1 MLSPNNKEILDNL
14 SFAKNMTLD
23 IIEDLPQTQIQQRY
37 NLVISYFSTKTW
49 AFISSGLVLAFFIT
63 AFLYASVGFGGGST
77 YNALLILYDVDYL
90 LVPKIALTCNLIV
103 VVGGTI
109 RYQLNNLIPWKKTL
123 PIILVSAPF
132 AWLGGKIPLNK
143 ELFLTILGISLLISG
158 ILLLIRKEE
167 VQKFSKSINSKIGI
181 VIYSVVSGIIGFI
194 SGLVG
199 IGGGIFLSPVLHL
212 AKAMPSMN
220 IAAISSTFIFVNSV
234 AGLSGQFMKDN
245 SSELLSNYIEYSW
258 LFLAVFIGGTI
269 GTYLGIKTFHPVIV
283 RRLTAILVIYVGL
296 RVLIGF

>member
-1 MLSPNNKEILDNL
+1 MVYL
-14 SFAKNMTLD
+14 
-23 IIEDLPQTQIQQRY
+23 
-37 NLVISYFSTKTW
+37 IS
-49 AFISSGLVLAFFIT
+49 AFLIT

-77 YNALLILYDVDYL
+77 YNALLILYNVDYL

-103 VVGGTI
+103 VIGGTI
-109 RYQLNNLIPWKKTL
+109 RYQLNNFIPWEKTL
-123 PIILVSAPF
+123 PIIFISAPF
-132 AWLGGKIPLNK
+132 AWLGGKMPINK
-143 ELFLTILGISLLISG
+143 ELFLIILGISLLISG

-167 VQKFSKSINSKIGI
+167 IKKISKSINSKIGI
-181 VIYSVVSGIIGFI
+181 FIYSIVSGIIGFI

-212 AKAMPSMN
+212 TKAMPSIN
-220 IAAISSTFIFVNSV
+220 IAAISSTFIFVNSI
-234 AGLSGQFMKDN
+234 AGLLGQFRKDN
-245 SSELLSNYIEYSW
+245 NSELLNNYIEYSW

-296 RVLIGF
+296 RILIGF

>member
-1 MLSPNNKEILDNL
+1 MVYLIP
-14 SFAKNMTLD
+14 
-23 IIEDLPQTQIQQRY
+23 
-37 NLVISYFSTKTW
+37 
-49 AFISSGLVLAFFIT
+49 AFLIT

-103 VVGGTI
+103 VIGGTI

-132 AWLGGKIPLNK
+132 AWLGGKIPINK

-181 VIYSVVSGIIGFI
+181 VIYSFVSGIIGFV

-199 IGGGIFLSPVLHL
+199 IGGGIFLSPALHL
-212 AKAMPSMN
+212 AKVMPSMN

-245 SSELLSNYIEYSW
+245 SSELISNYTEYSW
-258 LFLAVFIGGTI
+258 LFFAVFIGGII

>member
-1 MLSPNNKEILDNL
+1 M
-14 SFAKNMTLD
+14 
-23 IIEDLPQTQIQQRY
+23 
-37 NLVISYFSTKTW
+37 
-49 AFISSGLVLAFFIT
+49 
-63 AFLYASVGFGGGST
+63 
-77 YNALLILYDVDYL
+77 
-90 LVPKIALTCNLIV
+90 
-103 VVGGTI
+103 
-109 RYQLNNLIPWKKTL
+109 
-123 PIILVSAPF
+123 
-132 AWLGGKIPLNK
+132 
-143 ELFLTILGISLLISG
+143 
-158 ILLLIRKEE
+158 LIRKEE

-181 VIYSVVSGIIGFI
+181 VIYYVASGIIGFV

-199 IGGGIFLSPVLHL
+199 IGGGIFLSPALHL
-212 AKAMPSMN
+212 AKVMPSMN